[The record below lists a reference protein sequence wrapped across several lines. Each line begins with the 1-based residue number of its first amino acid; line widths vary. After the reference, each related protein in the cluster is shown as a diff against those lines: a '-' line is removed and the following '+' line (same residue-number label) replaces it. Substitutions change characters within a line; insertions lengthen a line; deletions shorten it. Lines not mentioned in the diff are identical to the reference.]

1 MPVDD
6 PHNLNDQLQSQKEKL
21 DSLTNEDARMLW
33 DFTSAANKEMAA
45 STVIQYLSKLR
56 AISEKSDAPIEELTP
71 RQMDSVL
78 DDLEEERGWSSKGTR
93 RNYEK
98 ALRVLCRELRNARVE
113 EFGRDYSSVL
123 PARGAIRL
131 SDKDETKITPE
142 DILTREQIE
151 TLIQDCCR
159 TARDR
164 AIVAMLADTGLRI
177 AQMLSLRV
185 KDVDFRENSGGGF
198 FQANP
203 DATGLKGDDKRKPL
217 TWSAAHIESYLFDEH
232 PRPNADEAPLFHKS
246 EGWSKGEDDD
256 GSMTPALVRQR
267 LERLVRDDD
276 TDLDPEDV
284 HPHVFRHTAVTV
296 WARQGFTDREIKHRA
311 GWSRDSDMLDRYE
324 HIQEDEINKQVLQR
338 YGFDIDE
345 DGIGEPELD
354 RCPRCSAALTPEA
367 NYCPRCS
374 ARVQIPED
382 TLMDLLMQI
391 AKGTSGPAIDEIG
404 RSGQSAEDAI
414 RSGDIKEEG
423 VRTLLDVKAETHGF
437 GEWTEWHEQRLQ
449 ERFGIDIEDYRGRGG
464 QPRR

>member
-6 PHNLNDQLQSQKEKL
+6 PHNLDSQLQSQKEKL
-21 DSLTNEDARMLW
+21 DSLADEDARMLW
-33 DFTSAANKEMAA
+33 DFAAVASKEMAA

-56 AISEKSDAPIEELTP
+56 AISEKSDAPLEELSP

-78 DDLEEERGWSSKGTR
+78 DDLEEERNWSSKGTR

-113 EFGRDYSSVL
+113 EFGRDYSSIL

-131 SDKDETKITPE
+131 SEKDEKKITPD

-185 KDVDFRENSGGGF
+185 KDVEFRENGGGGY

-203 DATGLKGDDKRKPL
+203 NAEGLKGDDKRKPL

-232 PRPNADEAPLFHKS
+232 PRPGADGAPLFHKS

-256 GSMTPALVRQR
+256 GSMTPAFVRQR
-267 LERLVRDDD
+267 LERLVAGSE
-276 TDLDPEDV
+276 TDLDSDDI
-284 HPHVFRHTAVTV
+284 HPHTFRHTAVTI

-324 HIQEDEINKQVLQR
+324 HITEDEINKQVLQR

-391 AKGTSGPAIDEIG
+391 TKATSGPAIDEIG

-414 RSGDIKEEG
+414 RSGDIKEEE
-423 VRTLLDVKAETHGF
+423 VRTLLDVQAETQGF
-437 GEWTEWHEQRLQ
+437 SGWTEWHEQRLQ